1 MKILSKIALIALI
14 AFVPAL
20 TCGNSADAIIL
31 DKDYLQSKITE
42 DLNNQYKLNNPDGA
56 IIVKNVPVISVDLKG
71 SKIGISTS
79 CDFASAGK
87 NKLAKVILTED
98 NNILRTFVV
107 PVEIKSYDTVLVATK
122 DILKGETLNS
132 TNSRY
137 EKRNIEYNSGNVI
150 SENYDYKNLTSQR
163 NIKAGDVIDKRFL
176 AKQTTIFRSS
186 PVVATFQTGG
196 ISLSIEVTALEN
208 GGIGDYIKVRSKEYN
223 KIYQGKV
230 ISSNQVLI
238 QI

>member
-1 MKILSKIALIALI
+1 MKILSKIALIVFVL
-14 AFVPAL
+14 AF
-20 TCGNSADAIIL
+20 TCGTSADAIIL

-71 SKIGISTS
+71 SKIGITTS
-79 CDFASAGK
+79 CDFTSIGK
-87 NKLAKVILTED
+87 NKLAKVTLTED
-98 NNILRTFVV
+98 DKILRTFVV
-107 PVEIKSYDTVLVATK
+107 PVEIKAYDTVLVAAK
-122 DILKGETLNS
+122 DIMKGEALNS

-137 EKRNIEYNSGNVI
+137 EKRNIEYNAGNVI
-150 SENYDYKNLTSQR
+150 SENYDYRNLTSQR
-163 NIKAGDVIDKRFL
+163 NIKAGEVIDKRFL
-176 AKQTTIFRSS
+176 AKQTVISRSA
-186 PVVATFQTGG
+186 PVTATFQTGG
-196 ISLSIEVTALEN
+196 ISLSIEVTAMEN
-208 GGIGDYIKVRSKEYN
+208 GALGDYIKVRSKEYN